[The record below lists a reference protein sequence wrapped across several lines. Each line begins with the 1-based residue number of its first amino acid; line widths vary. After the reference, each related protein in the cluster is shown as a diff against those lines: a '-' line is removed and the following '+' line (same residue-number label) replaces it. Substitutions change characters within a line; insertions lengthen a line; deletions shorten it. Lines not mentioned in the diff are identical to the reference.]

1 MQEFKIAAGFG
12 TQFPNPEHEDRKN
25 RPIPKGA
32 AFGRFEGLDYIVRSY
47 DADIYDDEAG
57 RITDARVAILLWI
70 PAWKRWLPGKV
81 SAYTGT
87 FYPFRRARRYG
98 IEPWKLDN
106 GDELARMICREIWAR
121 KLTDRQICKVQHER
135 RDTLATFGTAGGVKG
150 RYDQFS
156 PVALAR
162 EGIV

>member
-12 TQFPNPEHEDRKN
+12 TQFPNPEYEDRKN
-25 RPIPKGA
+25 RSIPKGA

-47 DADIYDDEAG
+47 DADIYDDESG

-70 PAWKRWLPGKV
+70 PAWKRWCPGRL
-81 SAYTGT
+81 SAYTGI
-87 FYPFRRARRYG
+87 FYPFKRAQVYG
-98 IEPWKLDN
+98 IKPWVLEH
-106 GDELARMICREIWAR
+106 GAALARMICREIWAR
-121 KLTDRQICKVQHER
+121 KLSDKQIATVQHEY
-135 RDTLATFGTAGGVKG
+135 RDMRETFGTASGVKG

-156 PVALAR
+156 PLALAR